1 MMRKSTSGMAFAPAV
16 TTLLLLVLPATLP
29 AQVTR
34 EDMIRRAS
42 EEFDA
47 ASRIELLS
55 NAVDPAKGPTDSVWA
70 FGVQL
75 LAQTLIEEG
84 RDSLAA
90 VWLRWAI
97 RLAPDFQAD
106 PVQFLPEV
114 VAAYHVASEF
124 VEASTTPG
132 DTVTATSW
140 RWPITIAGE
149 PAGGIQAGSPLPV
162 TVQIGIRG
170 VGTIGPDSV
179 RPLWPGSY
187 SVIAMAGGYEF
198 VEVTREVLPG
208 VITTLEF
215 NLAPL
220 ISERVVQG
228 SESHLVKIRVQRE
241 REVACGTGFFAGSDG
256 LVITS
261 YTLLRG
267 ARSLE
272 LVSADGDR
280 TVQDVSVA
288 ALDANENLAI
298 LAVPSPWIGPL
309 PAAEQIA
316 DGQYAWAVHYPDC
329 INRTTTRTR
338 LLTWEDRPEGRLLLI
353 DALPQTAVGG
363 PLIDRHGGL
372 LGVAVGTNTA
382 LPFTVAD
389 LMLEGARV
397 NIAEGRAVPA
407 RELAGLG
414 ERPTL
419 EAGKR
424 GFPWGWVA
432 VGVAAVGATV
442 GIVLATSGDDG
453 PSTGSITVTFP
464 NP

>member
-1 MMRKSTSGMAFAPAV
+1 MAMAPTVSTLVLLAVPAV
-16 TTLLLLVLPATLP
+16 LS

-55 NAVDPAKGPTDSVWA
+55 NAVDPAKGPADSVWA

-124 VEASTTPG
+124 VRASTMPG

-140 RWPITIAGE
+140 RWPITISGE
-149 PAGGIQAGSPLPV
+149 PAGGIQAASPLPV
-162 TVQIGIRG
+162 TVQMGVRG
-170 VGTIGPDSV
+170 VGTIGPDSI

-187 SVIAMAGGYEF
+187 SIIAMAGGYEF
-198 VEVTREVLPG
+198 AEVTREVLPG
-208 VITTLEF
+208 VVTQLEF

-228 SESHLVKIRVQRE
+228 SASHLVKIRAHRE
-241 REVACGTGFFAGSDG
+241 RETACGTGFYAGSDG

-261 YTLLRG
+261 YSLLRG
-267 ARSLE
+267 ARALE
-272 LVSADGDR
+272 VISAEGDR
-280 TVQDVSVA
+280 TVQDFSVA
-288 ALDANENLAI
+288 AFDANENLAI
-298 LAVPSPWIGPL
+298 LALPSPWIGPL
-309 PAAEQIA
+309 PTAEEIA
-316 DGQYAWAVHYPDC
+316 DGQYAWAIHYPDC
-329 INRTTTRTR
+329 INRTASRTR

-353 DALPQTAVGG
+353 DALPQSAVGG
-363 PLIDRHGGL
+363 PLIDRHGGM
-372 LGVAVGTNTA
+372 LGVAVSPNTA

-407 RELAGLG
+407 GELAGLG
-414 ERPTL
+414 ERPSL

-432 VGVAAVGATV
+432 AGVAAVGATV
-442 GIVLATSGDDG
+442 GVVLATSGDDG